1 VDPVILGDINGNGQL
16 TTLDVNRYS
25 NFVLGQPRREIPA
38 LPPGATPATYP
49 DAPAQNIAMGVART
63 ARPGDTVTVPITMA
77 DARGLES
84 VRARIAYNSAA
95 LQFVEV
101 RQVLTADFEWRLVR
115 DSAVDEVSRA
125 VLIDLARLT
134 PLASGNGSLVELV
147 FRVREGATEGVT
159 LVDLQTIAINDGHI
173 VQTQPSVAGEDG
185 SDALI
190 TILPVETPA
199 LPAAPP
205 APAGQQ
211 ISAEVMAALR
221 TPSTTG
227 PVNWAASFSQP
238 DTVTNPTPAPINPD
252 DWKRTPW
259 ARDLAARLQDTEGGT
274 NAGTSQNSGVLRSL
288 LRGLTRLAR
297 G

>member
-1 VDPVILGDINGNGQL
+1 
-16 TTLDVNRYS
+16 
-25 NFVLGQPRREIPA
+25 
-38 LPPGATPATYP
+38 
-49 DAPAQNIAMGVART
+49 
-63 ARPGDTVTVPITMA
+63 
-77 DARGLES
+77 
-84 VRARIAYNSAA
+84 
-95 LQFVEV
+95 
-101 RQVLTADFEWRLVR
+101 
-115 DSAVDEVSRA
+115 
-125 VLIDLARLT
+125 
-134 PLASGNGSLVELV
+134 
-147 FRVREGATEGVT
+147 
-159 LVDLQTIAINDGHI
+159 
-173 VQTQPSVAGEDG
+173 
-185 SDALI
+185 
-190 TILPVETPA
+190 VETPA